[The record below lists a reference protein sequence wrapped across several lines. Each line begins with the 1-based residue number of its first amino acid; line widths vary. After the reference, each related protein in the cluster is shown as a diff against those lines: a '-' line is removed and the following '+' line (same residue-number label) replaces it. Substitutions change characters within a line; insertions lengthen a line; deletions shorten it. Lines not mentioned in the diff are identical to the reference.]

1 MGTGT
6 SIGHSDPAE
15 YAKQAADA
23 GERIKNMLAALLN
36 GLEPLAGTWKG
47 QGGTSFLSTKAQVET
62 ATNKLYYA
70 LTSLGEDMAQA
81 GVQYNQA
88 DEQGSQ
94 AIQKSEAEF
103 SQLGNIP
110 S

>member
-1 MGTGT
+1 MTTGT

-15 YAKQAADA
+15 FAKQAADA

-36 GLEPLAGTWKG
+36 GLEPLQTSWKG
-47 QGGTSFLSTKAQVET
+47 QGGTSFISAKSQVEA
-62 ATNKLYYA
+62 ATNKLHYA

-88 DEQGSQ
+88 DEQGKQ
-94 AIQKSEAEF
+94 AIQKTEQEF
-103 SQLGNIP
+103 AGPGNV
-110 S
+110 